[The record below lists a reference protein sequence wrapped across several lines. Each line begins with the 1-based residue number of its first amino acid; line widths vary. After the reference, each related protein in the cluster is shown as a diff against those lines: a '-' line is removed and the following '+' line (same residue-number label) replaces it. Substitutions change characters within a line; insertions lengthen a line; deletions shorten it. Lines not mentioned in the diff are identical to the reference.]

1 MAIKFSNNAVT
12 TLSAGISAG
21 VTSFQVASS
30 SGFPTLGGSDWT
42 YVTVDSEVVKITAI
56 SGTTFTCDATSS
68 SHSNGD
74 NVELRMTAELLD
86 DFATDTESLPLAG
99 GTMTGN
105 IAFGDNVKAN
115 FGNDDDLQIYHDAS
129 NSYIDDAGTGDLN
142 IRGSNDV
149 YIQKYTGE
157 NMARFRIDDSVY
169 LYYNN
174 IKKFETTSTGIDVT
188 GTVTADGLTVGSASG
203 VFPSEAIEVR
213 GNGGTSGYHN
223 GFGLGSGNNQFRIF
237 ADDTNNTT
245 GSIKF
250 DIRNRD
256 RILIEDSGDIS
267 FYEDT
272 GTTPKFFWDASAES
286 LGIGTSSPAANLD
299 VEGTGHIQR
308 LKSTSANG
316 GYASLLL
323 GASGANIG
331 AFGSAFQTEGG
342 AVADLNIRA
351 ESNLTFNAGGAAE
364 RLRIDSTGKV
374 GIGTNSPTALLDAR
388 GNFAVGTATG
398 IARIRRNTVYGSN
411 GISIQGN
418 ATDTISDTN
427 AGASVYVG
435 GGPLTD
441 TYEGNII
448 LTAYGA
454 TTSSNRNQIIFKNR
468 SGTDTVTERMRIDSS
483 GNVGI
488 GTSSPSLSGFGS
500 STYGIDIDQT
510 NNAAIRIDG
519 NAADSLYLVS
529 GSGKH
534 WLYGKGAVPMTF
546 STNGVERMLI
556 DSSGNVGIGT
566 SSPDGVLDVEGTIA
580 LAGSK
585 AGVIFNST
593 VTPANNNTG
602 SIGLVSGTINAP
614 ASANANS
621 KISGLRVAPT
631 TSGSFNG
638 AAEIAGLKVETFN
651 GQSASIATG
660 LSIDAPTGGDVN
672 YAAILNGGNVGIGT
686 SSPSSQLHVQAGNGA
701 TATLNLNNGDGNGI
715 LSQLNLGYTADPD
728 HGNIKYT
735 GDMMFYNAGN
745 TERIRITSSG
755 NVGIGT
761 SSPVNNANRST
772 LALQGAWGGQLDIMV
787 GSTVHAQFGTDNFS
801 SGLSARIQS
810 QDGITFKIATGEGM
824 RIDSSGNVGIGIT
837 AHQAS
842 ATSGNGGAWI
852 GSPTGIHVI
861 AKNGAVVQYLNRIGT
876 DGAVTEFRKDGTT
889 VGSIGAISGDLTI
902 GTGDTGLRFQ
912 DGANNLIPINST
924 NGVGRDNAIDLGDS
938 GQRFKDLYLSG
949 GAYIGGTVAANKL
962 DDYEEGT
969 WSPTPSRETSAPT
982 LGTYTSRSGS
992 YIKIGN
998 VVWINCYFRMD
1009 AISGGSGSWTIT
1021 NLPFEPLTGGNN
1033 TAQSLFANYNYING
1047 TDQTASNGNVCRWQ
1061 ANNTAYFTE
1070 YSTTSET
1077 DQTSSVF
1084 LKGFTGCYRTS

>member
-546 STNGVERMLI
+546 STNGVERM
-556 DSSGNVGIGT
+556 
-566 SSPDGVLDVEGTIA
+566 
-580 LAGSK
+580 
-585 AGVIFNST
+585 
-593 VTPANNNTG
+593 
-602 SIGLVSGTINAP
+602 
-614 ASANANS
+614 
-621 KISGLRVAPT
+621 
-631 TSGSFNG
+631 
-638 AAEIAGLKVETFN
+638 
-651 GQSASIATG
+651 
-660 LSIDAPTGGDVN
+660 
-672 YAAILNGGNVGIGT
+672 
-686 SSPSSQLHVQAGNGA
+686 
-701 TATLNLNNGDGNGI
+701 
-715 LSQLNLGYTADPD
+715 
-728 HGNIKYT
+728 
-735 GDMMFYNAGN
+735 
-745 TERIRITSSG
+745 
-755 NVGIGT
+755 
-761 SSPVNNANRST
+761 
-772 LALQGAWGGQLDIMV
+772 
-787 GSTVHAQFGTDNFS
+787 
-801 SGLSARIQS
+801 
-810 QDGITFKIATGEGM
+810 
-824 RIDSSGNVGIGIT
+824 RIDSSGNVLVGQTSINDYTTVVGTGLRASGFTTHT
-837 AHQAS
+837 ADGNS
-842 ATSGNGGAWI
+842 ALL
-852 GSPTGIHVI
+852 
-861 AKNGAVVQYLNRIGT
+861 LNRLT
-876 DGAVTEFRKDGTT
+876 SDGDIVIFRKDNTT
-889 VGSIGAISGDLTI
+889 IGSIGIEAGGLVIDGESGH
-902 GTGDTGLRFQ
+902 TGLRF
-912 DGANNLIPINST
+912 ANDSVLPRDNGTTT
-924 NGVGRDNAIDLGDS
+924 NGADDLGS
-938 GQRFKDLYLSG
+938 TTARWRDLYLSG
-949 GAYIGGTVAANKL
+949 GAYIGGTGAANKL

-969 WSPTPSRETSAPT
+969 FTPTLYGTSTAGSPTYTDQ
-982 LGTYTSRSGS
+982 LGFYT
-992 YIKIGN
+992 KIGN
-998 VVWINCYFRMD
+998 VVNC
-1009 AISGGSGSWTIT
+1009 TIRLMT
-1021 NLPFEPLTGGNN
+1021 SSIGTLNGQVRVGALPFTSDSSSNSRASITCGYGAGLGITAGNTLSGWVDNGSTFIRLTVWKTGLG
-1033 TAQSLFANYNYING
+1033 TNYLDD
-1047 TDQTASNGNVCRWQ
+1047 TEWSADGNVMI
-1061 ANNTAYFTE
+1061 
-1070 YSTTSET
+1070 
-1077 DQTSSVF
+1077 SVS
-1084 LKGFTGCYRTS
+1084 YRT